1 MLYHTG
7 DYHWQVDTICLF
19 IKRGREM
26 VDVIFKYLC
35 LLFIISPVFILT
47 PFSLSL
53 FLSLSLSLFV
63 AFLSLSHPLYSQE
76 NQILQ

>member
-1 MLYHTG
+1 
-7 DYHWQVDTICLF
+7 
-19 IKRGREM
+19 M

-53 FLSLSLSLFV
+53 FLSLSLSLSLFV

-76 NQILQ
+76 NQILQWKFSRRDFIFGIK